1 MDKDFCLISI
11 KNQKRLSFLNVMKHI
26 QNAHKENRKDQ
37 NGIFISKYGEFV
49 FDEFVFKEFFI

>member
-37 NGIFISKYGEFV
+37 NGIFINKYGEFV
-49 FDEFVFKEFFI
+49 FDEF